1 MRRSTSVHISF
12 SCVPSAI
19 SMFSKTFER
28 KMLGVCVC
36 VSVCVC
42 VFVCASVGMEELKR
56 NDNTAIHIY
65 ILIQIDTV

>member
-1 MRRSTSVHISF
+1 
-12 SCVPSAI
+12 
-19 SMFSKTFER
+19 MFSKTFER

-56 NDNTAIHIY
+56 YDNAAIHIY
-65 ILIQIDTV
+65 ILIRIDTV